1 MKTRS
6 WLIVNC
12 GYFGLLGAGYVVAP
26 GTMLQLFYSPQAG
39 EVAPYVARLAGT
51 LGIALFALVWAI
63 RGTRDA
69 VVLRSALGGL
79 LFVDLVNLA
88 MTVAGALSGVGPAAL
103 WWLAAA
109 VIAALAIGAAY
120 SLFRTRSM
128 PA

>member
-1 MKTRS
+1 M
-6 WLIVNC
+6 
-12 GYFGLLGAGYVVAP
+12 VAP

-51 LGIALFALVWAI
+51 LGIALFALLWTI
-63 RGTRDA
+63 RNTRDTA
-69 VVLRSALGGL
+69 VLRSALGGL

-88 MTVAGALSGVGPAAL
+88 MPVEGDLSGVGPATL

-120 SLFRTRSM
+120 SLFRTRSV
-128 PA
+128 PAGD